1 MKNSLINEI
10 SEYKNKYGDEKTKE
24 KYEDKL
30 LSLRNFNTLIWFY
43 KNVKKTNLEKL

>member
-24 KYEDKL
+24 NMKINYCL
-30 LSLRNFNTLIWFY
+30 
-43 KNVKKTNLEKL
+43 